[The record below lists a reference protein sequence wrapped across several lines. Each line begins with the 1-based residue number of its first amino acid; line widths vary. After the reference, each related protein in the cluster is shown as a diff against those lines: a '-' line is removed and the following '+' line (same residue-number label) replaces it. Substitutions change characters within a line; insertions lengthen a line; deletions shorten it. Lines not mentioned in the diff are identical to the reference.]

1 MVDTSAINQFLVAAL
16 NKSFT
21 FVTYGLGLQ
30 LMIVFIVKL
39 ICPSFSQ
46 LIDRLVGWSIKC

>member
-1 MVDTSAINQFLVAAL
+1 MVDSSAINQFLVAAL

-39 ICPSFSQ
+39 ICPSFS
-46 LIDRLVGWSIKC
+46 